1 MLQKLQLV
9 SVRAC
14 PPPGL
19 LSGPTPL
26 SSSLMFCVTTV
37 LLKGVLYFP
46 VKLLLVQLQLKL

>member
-1 MLQKLQLV
+1 MLQKLQSV

-14 PPPGL
+14 PTPGL
-19 LSGPTPL
+19 LAGPTPL
-26 SSSLMFCVTTV
+26 SFSLTFCVTAV